1 MVAASGTQWLGLGQG
16 NRMAGANMLVMYAS
30 GSNNITLSPRS
41 GKGQFE
47 PDVNSAARVTLLDG
61 TGISTDGVMI
71 ANIRCDSCITWDGG
85 SMSPTSGQS
94 NWIWGIKHGSALNS
108 GDVSADILAHDAYGA
123 FTFDLP
129 AGTSSDSANPFVQAA
144 TETQSAG
151 SSPSSSSGDSD
162 ESSSES
168 SSSGSSASSGE
179 SESPN
184 SRIREAHGVIM
195 ALVFVLLFPLGALTI
210 YLPFSRKTLFVHAPL
225 QLLSASL
232 LIAGVV
238 LGVVL
243 GVRIDANDGYHQ
255 IIGYVIVG
263 CLVLFQPALGVIRH
277 RQHRRGG
284 KKTIFGHV
292 HPWLGRILILI
303 GIINGGL
310 GLHISGDVGSEE
322 VPKWSVIVYGVVA
335 GVVGVLYI
343 AVASG
348 FGLFRKR
355 KGGSKEDMKYRNG
368 NNNANNAYMGN

>member
-1 MVAASGTQWLGLGQG
+1 
-16 NRMAGANMLVMYAS
+16 MAGANMLIMYAS

-41 GKGQFE
+41 GKGQFQ
-47 PDVNSAARVTLLDG
+47 PDINSAARVTLLDG

-94 NWIWGIKHGSALNS
+94 NWIWGIKHGNALNS
-108 GDVSADILAHDAYGA
+108 GDVSADIQAHDAYGA

-184 SRIREAHGVIM
+184 SRIRAAHGVVM

-232 LIAGVV
+232 LIAGLV

-284 KKTIFGHV
+284 EKTIFGHV

-310 GLHISGDVGSEE
+310 GLHISGDAGSEE
-322 VPKWSVIVYGVVA
+322 VPTWSVIVYSVVA
-335 GVVGVLYI
+335 GVVGILYI
-343 AVASG
+343 AVVSG
-348 FGLFRKR
+348 FGIFRKR